1 MQQTP
6 ENENYICYPC
16 SNYLYSDGFSG
27 CRDCDYWQVGAPLSF
42 FRTSLINDECFLP
55 PLELEEALNGI
66 EEAANGSSEEEVET
80 PVVEVTP
87 RNDNPRSEKVSTE
100 DDAGGSSSKGWVA
113 PVVVLLSL
121 VVAIIAATI
130 VVVKGLCCDAF
141 YNRFSKLQKYKKSPR
156 PVVQIQKQ
164 GSE

>member
-1 MQQTP
+1 MQLLP

-55 PLELEEALNGI
+55 PLELEEVLNGI
-66 EEAANGSSEEEVET
+66 EAANRPEEEVVNSVE
-80 PVVEVTP
+80 EVTL
-87 RNDNPRSEKVSTE
+87 RSDKVST
-100 DDAGGSSSKGWVA
+100 DDEGSSSKGWVA

-156 PVVQIQKQ
+156 PVQI
-164 GSE
+164 